1 MIGNYG
7 MRILYLT
14 PWFEPEPMIKGLPF
28 TKALAQRG
36 HDVEVVTG
44 FPNYPKGK
52 LYPGYRIALHKRE
65 VTDGIIVH
73 RVAHYPSHDR
83 SSVGRVLN
91 YVTFFVSALTF
102 SLLNARRF
110 DVIYTYPPITVSVAA
125 AIAGRAAGKPFVM
138 DIQDLWPDA
147 VIKSGMPGTKRME
160 AILTALCNFCYR
172 RATRIITQ
180 SRGIKSRLIERGV
193 PAEKMTVIYNW
204 ADEATAAPSGQWNM
218 GQYGFDG
225 HFNIVY
231 GGNLGRV
238 QGLDTLVRAAHL
250 ARRQVPNLQLLLIG
264 DGIEADSL
272 RALIAELKA
281 DNVRIAPGIPR
292 DRIGDVFAAAD
303 VLALHLWDDPL
314 FEITIPQKTQ
324 FYMAMGKPVLIGVKG
339 EAEDFVTRAGAG
351 IAVPPQNVEAMAQ
364 AMVRLAQASPQSLA
378 EMGRKGRDAYWR
390 EFSFAT
396 AIAATEAVLQD
407 AIRIRQRAS

>member
-1 MIGNYG
+1 VIGNYG

-138 DIQDLWPDA
+138 DI
-147 VIKSGMPGTKRME
+147 
-160 AILTALCNFCYR
+160 
-172 RATRIITQ
+172 
-180 SRGIKSRLIERGV
+180 
-193 PAEKMTVIYNW
+193 
-204 ADEATAAPSGQWNM
+204 
-218 GQYGFDG
+218 FD
-225 HFNIVY
+225 FNQ
-231 GGNLGRV
+231 RV
-238 QGLDTLVRAAHL
+238 
-250 ARRQVPNLQLLLIG
+250 ARRVIHANLW
-264 DGIEADSL
+264 
-272 RALIAELKA
+272 
-281 DNVRIAPGIPR
+281 
-292 DRIGDVFAAAD
+292 
-303 VLALHLWDDPL
+303 LHLFPDG
-314 FEITIPQKTQ
+314 FGGCEGMITIPH
-324 FYMAMGKPVLIGVKG
+324 
-339 EAEDFVTRAGAG
+339 
-351 IAVPPQNVEAMAQ
+351 
-364 AMVRLAQASPQSLA
+364 
-378 EMGRKGRDAYWR
+378 R
-390 EFSFAT
+390 E
-396 AIAATEAVLQD
+396 Q
-407 AIRIRQRAS
+407 